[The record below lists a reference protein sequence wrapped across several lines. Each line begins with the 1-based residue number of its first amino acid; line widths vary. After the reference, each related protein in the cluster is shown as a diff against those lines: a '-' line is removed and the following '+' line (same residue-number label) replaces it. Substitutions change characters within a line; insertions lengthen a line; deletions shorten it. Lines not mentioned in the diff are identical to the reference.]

1 MKKLITL
8 AFALSLVYPLAASA
22 ETPAPELTPEHFAQ
36 LDRNKSGGI
45 SKEEYEQF
53 MIESFSKLDT
63 DRNLRLSKAEAAKV
77 LSPEQFKQVDKDNS
91 NDITLDEF
99 IDHVMRDFDRWDQNK
114 DGQLQP

>member
-1 MKKLITL
+1 MKKLLPL
-8 AFALSLVYPLAASA
+8 AFAFACTLPLAATA
-22 ETPAPELTPEHFAQ
+22 QPELTPEHFAQ
-36 LDRNKSGGI
+36 LDRNKSGGV

-77 LSPEQFKQVDKDNS
+77 LSPEQFALVDKDNS
-91 NDITLDEF
+91 GDITLDEF
-99 IDHVMRDFDRWDQNK
+99 IEHVSRDFDRWDLNK